1 MLGVPRGR
9 PFLYKAFLSF
19 FFFFLLSKMF
29 WYTLAKCLGGR
40 EPRKVLSVC
49 ISFTRQSV
57 CFQKKQ
63 GPGKGPVR
71 MSA

>member
-9 PFLYKAFLSF
+9 PFLYKAFLSLFSF
-19 FFFFLLSKMF
+19 FFSFQE
-29 WYTLAKCLGGR
+29 CLGGK
-40 EPRKVLSVC
+40 EPRKALSVC

-57 CFQKKQ
+57 FFQKKQ